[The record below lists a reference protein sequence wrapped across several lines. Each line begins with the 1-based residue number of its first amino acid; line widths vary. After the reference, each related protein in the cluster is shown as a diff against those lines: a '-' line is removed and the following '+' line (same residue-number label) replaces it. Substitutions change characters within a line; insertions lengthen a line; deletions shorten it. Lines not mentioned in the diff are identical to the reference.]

1 MSSLSVYRIENLYT
15 FISTGDKTAMYT
27 LRVMTRVHSQNAYGA
42 FSYTNPEFIKILSN
56 DKAKA
61 ETLAQEISDNWGVPF
76 KGNAEF
82 ELNAIRR
89 ERDEL
94 KAEQIAEIERNEAR
108 RIQDQKDEYARIINE
123 GILTVGKYAGKTVE
137 EVYAIDIAYVFWLA
151 GTADAEQSMFN
162 VSAHL
167 AAKYIADNEIQMPD
181 HVGSVGDV
189 IEVSLLVRNS
199 TPFEG
204 MYGTSWVMTCTDS
217 DNNVYTFFTTSRKLL
232 AYESGSTMK
241 VKATIK
247 EHSFYRNFPQTLLK
261 APKLVKAG
269 S

>member
-1 MSSLSVYRIENLYT
+1 MSSLSVYRIENLYA
-15 FISTGDKTAMYT
+15 FISTGDKSAMYT

-42 FSYTNPEFIKILSN
+42 FSYTNDEFIKILSN

-61 ETLAQEISDNWGVPF
+61 ESLAQEIANSLEVPF

-89 ERDEL
+89 ERDEM
-94 KAEQIAEIERNEAR
+94 KAEQLAEVERIEAQ
-108 RIQDQKDEYARIINE
+108 RIQDERDEYVRVLNE
-123 GILTVGKYAGKTVE
+123 GIVTVGKYAGKTVG
-137 EVYAIDIAYVFWLA
+137 EVYSVDPAYVFWLA
-151 GTADAEQSMFN
+151 GTADEEQSMFN

-181 HVGSVGDV
+181 HVGSVGDA

-204 MYGTSWVMTCTDS
+204 MYGTSWVMTCT
-217 DNNVYTFFTTSRKLL
+217 FFTTSRKLL
-232 AYESGSTMK
+232 AYDAESTMK

-247 EHSFYRNFPQTLLK
+247 EHSFYRNYPQTLLR
-261 APKLVKAG
+261 APKLVK
-269 S
+269 